1 MKSFIAASI
10 LALASLASYGQSSSW
25 SLTEVP
31 NANKE
36 PVGYIYH
43 VYSRGTATVSSSE
56 FKVPAGL
63 RFVCSLK
70 GTQEPIVAIFW
81 NGVLMS
87 GSLQDLEITV
97 DKIVLLKP
105 RWIHE
110 GSLIY
115 SPVTAHPDLLNA
127 LKRGRS
133 VRFAWTA
140 TDTKY
145 AVAFDLKDFNLTEF
159 NNSCKTRL

>member
-1 MKSFIAASI
+1 MKTLIAASI
-10 LALASLASYGQSSSW
+10 LALSSIASWAQSSSW

-43 VYSRGTATVSSSE
+43 VYSRGTAKVGSAE

-70 GTQEPIVAIFW
+70 GSQEPIVAIFW

-87 GSLQDLEITV
+87 GSSQDLEITV
-97 DKIVLLKP
+97 DKIALLKP
-105 RWIHE
+105 RWVHE
-110 GSLIY
+110 GTLIY
-115 SPVTAHPDLLNA
+115 SPVSVHPDLLSA

-133 VRFAWTA
+133 VRFTWEAS
-140 TDTKY
+140 DTKY
-145 AVAFDLKDFNLTEF
+145 AVVFDLKDFNLTEF